1 MKNKKNT
8 TNENKDSKAFDFK
21 NFLLNEID
29 LSGQIASHFGFS
41 PILNVK
47 VNKEDELKL
56 KSLKD
61 SDINKDEA
69 LDRIAMLRFYEE
81 SGLSKSPNPAMFYFK
96 KQSNSKNVGVCS
108 LEIIG
113 TNKTLA
119 EALVIKTTLAILEDY
134 GHKDL
139 SIEINCIGDKESF
152 SKFEKDLTSF
162 IKKNISTFS
171 KTLKQKVKS
180 NHFDI
185 LDTDESLGDLV
196 VPTPI
201 SSLSEQSRLYF
212 TEVLEFLDVFS
223 VPYFINNRLIPN
235 KNYGSHFI
243 FKIYETVKTKKGEER
258 LLLASGGRYN
268 YLAKKIGY
276 KKDISSFG
284 AIIYYNKKVKDKKI
298 LLSKIQKP
306 KFYIMQIGNFAK
318 LKVLNV
324 IDKLRKDKIPVMHSL
339 TKDKITSQVNFAE
352 NLKVSHILIIGQK
365 EAIENS
371 VIVRSIDVRNQENVN
386 MDDLSKYLKNL

>member
-8 TNENKDSKAFDFK
+8 TNENKDSKASDFK

-152 SKFEKDLTSF
+152 SKFEKDLASF
-162 IKKNISTFS
+162 IKKNIYTF
-171 KTLKQKVKS
+171 
-180 NHFDI
+180 
-185 LDTDESLGDLV
+185 
-196 VPTPI
+196 
-201 SSLSEQSRLYF
+201 
-212 TEVLEFLDVFS
+212 
-223 VPYFINNRLIPN
+223 
-235 KNYGSHFI
+235 
-243 FKIYETVKTKKGEER
+243 
-258 LLLASGGRYN
+258 
-268 YLAKKIGY
+268 
-276 KKDISSFG
+276 
-284 AIIYYNKKVKDKKI
+284 
-298 LLSKIQKP
+298 
-306 KFYIMQIGNFAK
+306 
-318 LKVLNV
+318 
-324 IDKLRKDKIPVMHSL
+324 
-339 TKDKITSQVNFAE
+339 
-352 NLKVSHILIIGQK
+352 
-365 EAIENS
+365 
-371 VIVRSIDVRNQENVN
+371 
-386 MDDLSKYLKNL
+386 